1 MAAVACSALGEGDR
15 PATPLTARQL
25 DTQRAYGQRMAAL
38 ATHLKRV
45 EARLASAKA
54 TCGEME
60 DLERALH
67 DKGVSLSRPTTA
79 QERPRPPLAG
89 AAPAAR
95 PASANGIRPCTPQE
109 LRLELGARCFHR
121 GRFGTVAYLGPV
133 GYAQGEWCGIVL
145 DEPAGKNDG
154 SVKGK
159 KYFECKPKH
168 GLIVRSHECMRA
180 DKTRPLKLPK
190 AAFE

>member
-1 MAAVACSALGEGDR
+1 M
-15 PATPLTARQL
+15 
-25 DTQRAYGQRMAAL
+25 
-38 ATHLKRV
+38 
-45 EARLASAKA
+45 
-54 TCGEME
+54 
-60 DLERALH
+60 
-67 DKGVSLSRPTTA
+67 
-79 QERPRPPLAG
+79 
-89 AAPAAR
+89 
-95 PASANGIRPCTPQE
+95 
-109 LRLELGARCFHR
+109 
-121 GRFGTVAYLGPV
+121 AYLGPV

>member
-1 MAAVACSALGEGDR
+1 MKIPDGSQDGV
-15 PATPLTARQL
+15 TPLN
-25 DTQRAYGQRMAAL
+25 AL
-38 ATHLKRV
+38 
-45 EARLASAKA
+45 S
-54 TCGEME
+54 
-60 DLERALH
+60 
-67 DKGVSLSRPTTA
+67 SL
-79 QERPRPPLAG
+79 
-89 AAPAAR
+89 
-95 PASANGIRPCTPQE
+95 
-109 LRLELGARCFHR
+109 LG
-121 GRFGTVAYLGPV
+121 Y
-133 GYAQGEWCGIVL
+133 QNEWCGSVL